1 MAYWILQAKPEV
13 YDALAALGDADSLDR
28 WRIARHRDDI
38 APGDEFALW
47 ISGRESGVYAFG
59 VVTGPVVCDR
69 DPDPFWQD
77 PAEGSGL
84 DWRVGIKIQE
94 RPEHPIL
101 RNDRRAD
108 PGFAD
113 AAILRMPGGGNPFP
127 VTAAEWQ
134 ILQSHRAPG
143 ASDGRAPSTSR
154 GAPKI
159 SSGFFATISPSRP
172 CTRTSARPRRTAPAL
187 HGV

>member
-1 MAYWILQAKPEV
+1 M
-13 YDALAALGDADSLDR
+13 R
-28 WRIARHRDDI
+28 WRRSATPTRLIGGGSRATATTSHPVTNSLCGS
-38 APGDEFALW
+38 A
-47 ISGRESGVYAFG
+47 GVRAAYAFG

>member
-28 WRIARHRDDI
+28 WRIARYRDDI

-77 PAEGSGL
+77 PAEGSRL

-94 RPEHPIL
+94 RLEHPIL

-127 VTAAEWQ
+127 VTGHQ
-134 ILQSHRAPG
+134 APG
-143 ASDGRAPSTSR
+143 TGRAPSTSR

-172 CTRTSARPRRTAPAL
+172 CARTSARPRRTAPAL